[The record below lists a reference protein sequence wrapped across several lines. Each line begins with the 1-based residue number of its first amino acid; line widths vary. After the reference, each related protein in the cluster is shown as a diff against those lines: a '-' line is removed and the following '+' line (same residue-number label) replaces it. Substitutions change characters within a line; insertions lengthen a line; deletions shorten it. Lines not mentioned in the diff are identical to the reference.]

1 MSFRVIGK
9 FCLLL
14 VIIGFLMPMA
24 CDQNA
29 FQLIDNGMLLTEG
42 VVAIYVAFI
51 LSIIGVLIGVIL
63 LLKKNVPIFVDWI
76 IAVAVSVI
84 VIIMFFY
91 VGFGQGY
98 HEYFQSGSYMA
109 LVGAIIVLLAQIVS
123 AVKRE
128 T

>member
-1 MSFRVIGK
+1 
-9 FCLLL
+9 
-14 VIIGFLMPMA
+14 MPMA